1 MESTPRLHAT
11 IVHVLSQHRNWLDHR
26 HLKTLAWMIVGLLQS
41 QVISLTAWPPY
52 VQSRAVYAQS
62 LVRRF
67 DRWLQ
72 NPRIDVHGLYRP
84 LMQQAIAEWG
94 THVLYLALDTTL
106 MWDAYCIVRISLIY
120 RGRAIPMVWKVLQ
133 HPSSSVAYE
142 AYADLLDKAMSLLPC
157 PCRVVF
163 LADRGFADTHLMEH
177 LRKLNWHWRIRIKS
191 SFWIYRPGR
200 HPCQANRLSLTWGE
214 AQFWHDVTITHSHYG
229 PVHLALAR
237 RQDGQ
242 EEWLVVS
249 DEPTTMKTFEEY
261 GLRFD
266 IEENFL
272 DDKSNGFQLES
283 SLIRSAVA
291 LERLCLVLAIST
303 LYLVSQ
309 GVEVLNQGK
318 RRWVDPHWFRGQS
331 YLKIGWHWITC
342 ALTRGYE
349 LSTRVYLPADAD
361 PEPAMASK
369 RQYQKQLRRFSAF
382 VCPDAAA

>member
-1 MESTPRLHAT
+1 
-11 IVHVLSQHRNWLDHR
+11 VLSQHRNWLDRR

-67 DRWLQ
+67 DRWLH

-84 LMQQAIAEWG
+84 LMQQALAEWG
-94 THVLYLALDTTL
+94 TNVLYLALDTTL
-106 MWDAYCIVRISLIY
+106 LWDAYCIVRLSLIY

-133 HPSSSVAYE
+133 HPCSSVAYE
-142 AYADLLDKAMSLLPC
+142 AYADLLDKAMSLLPR
-157 PCRVVF
+157 PCQVVF

-200 HPCQANRLSLTWGE
+200 PPCKANRLSLALGE
-214 AQFWHDVTITHSHYG
+214 AQFWHDVTITHGHYG
-229 PVHLALAR
+229 PVHLALAQ

-249 DEPTTMKTFEEY
+249 DEPTTVKTFEEY

-283 SLIRSAVA
+283 SLIRSAAA

-331 YLKIGWHWITC
+331 YLKIGWHWVTC

-349 LSTRVYLPADAD
+349 LITRVYLPADAD

-369 RQYQKQLRRFSAF
+369 RQYQKQLRRFSALA
-382 VCPDAAA
+382 CPDAAA

>member
-11 IVHVLSQHRNWLDHR
+11 IGHVLSPHRNWLDRR
-26 HLKTLAWMIVGLLQS
+26 HLKPLAWMIVGLLQS
-41 QVISLTAWPPY
+41 RVISLTAWPPY

-67 DRWLQ
+67 ARWLQ
-72 NPRIDVHGLYRP
+72 NQRIDGHGLYGP

-94 THVLYLALDTTL
+94 TNVLYLALDTSRW
-106 MWDAYCIVRISLIY
+106 WDAYCSGRISLIS
-120 RGRAIPMVWKVLQ
+120 RGRAIPIVGKVLQ
-133 HPSSSVAYE
+133 HPCSSVAYE
-142 AYADLLDKAMSLLPC
+142 AYSAVLDKAMSLLPLSC
-157 PCRVVF
+157 QVVF

-177 LRKLNWHWRIRIKS
+177 LRKLNWHWRIRLKS

-200 HPCQANRLSLTWGE
+200 HPCKANRLSWALGE
-214 AQFWHDVTITHSHYG
+214 AQFWHDVNITRSHYG

-249 DEPTTMKTFEEY
+249 DEPTTVQTFEAY

-266 IEENFL
+266 IEETFL
-272 DDKSNGFQLES
+272 DDKANGFQLES
-283 SLIRSAVA
+283 SLIRSAAA
-291 LERLCLVLAIST
+291 LERLCLVLAITT

-331 YLKIGWHWITC
+331 YLKIGWHWVTC

-349 LSTRVYLPADAD
+349 LITRVYLPADAD

-369 RQYQKQLRRFSAF
+369 RQYQTQLRRFSALAGQD
-382 VCPDAAA
+382 DAA